1 MFQIPIICRILNNA
15 LETFL
20 CPAPISGHRKQC
32 PWSGHTKAGSQVIRI
47 LGPEW
52 ARRSPLC
59 FWPGSQRVRGLGWKG
74 FWNMLGKMSNSPEQ
88 WRDRLGHS
96 ASKGIQEAAS
106 QFPRAT
112 ATKHHGLGGRHKG
125 SLPSP
130 RVGGW
135 KSKRRRQ
142 AGLVPSEDRGG
153 EFVPGLSPWP
163 VNGHLHVTWLSP
175 AGCLCP
181 NCPSV
186 QGHRS
191 C

>member
-1 MFQIPIICRILNNA
+1 MFQIPTIRRILNNA

-20 CPAPISGHRKQC
+20 CPTPISRHRKQC

-52 ARRSPLC
+52 ARRSSLC
-59 FWPGSQRVRGLGWKG
+59 FWPGSQRVRGLGWKE

-88 WRDRLGHS
+88 WRDRPGHS
-96 ASKGIQEAAS
+96 ASKGVQEAAS

-142 AGLVPSEDRGG
+142 AGLVPSEDRGE